1 MSCGTVVHSELR
13 PSERHMVNT
22 PATIAF
28 LLYCGQRVNKPNVN
42 GAIMYRIP
50 IAEVPMAG
58 IPDEPANSGDE
69 L

>member
-1 MSCGTVVHSELR
+1 M
-13 PSERHMVNT
+13 
-22 PATIAF
+22 AF
-28 LLYCGQRVNKPNVN
+28 LLYCGQRVNKPKVN

-50 IAEVPMAG
+50 IAEVPIAG